1 VPKTQRYILLVE
13 DNPDE
18 IELTIRALKQHHLAN
33 DVVVI
38 SDGREALEYLFAEGK
53 YADDPPLLPE
63 LLLLDINLPK
73 VSGIEVLKRLRA
85 HPRTQLVPVVMLT
98 SSKEERDVLE
108 SYRLGANSYVQKPV
122 SFDAF
127 TQAVKEVG
135 AYWLVLNAS
144 PWQLEP

>member
-38 SDGREALEYLFAEGK
+38 SDGHEALEYLFAEGR
-53 YADDPPLLPE
+53 YADDSPLLPE

>member
-1 VPKTQRYILLVE
+1 MPKTQRYILLVE

-38 SDGREALEYLFAEGK
+38 SDGHEALEYLFAEGR
-53 YADDPPLLPE
+53 YADDSPLLPE